1 MKTSFRNIHEVEDL
15 TEAVDLAS
23 HLAVDG
29 DVVLLSPACA
39 SWDQFPATSTG
50 ETFSANSHALCQKG
64 LQIRGGAK
72 IAFKKRTS

>member
-39 SWDQFPATSTG
+39 SWDQFPSYEHQGDLFCKLTRSLS
-50 ETFSANSHALCQKG
+50 ERSPD
-64 LQIRGGAK
+64 
-72 IAFKKRTS
+72 